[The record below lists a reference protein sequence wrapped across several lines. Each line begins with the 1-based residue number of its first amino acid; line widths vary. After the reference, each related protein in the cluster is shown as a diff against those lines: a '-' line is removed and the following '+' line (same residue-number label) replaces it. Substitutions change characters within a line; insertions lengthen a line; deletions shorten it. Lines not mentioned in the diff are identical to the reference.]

1 MGRTWSFRVYLL
13 DMKYETETQWF
24 AMRRDRQY
32 LPHQLTGDRET
43 VSRQL
48 ENLLVERHLLGYVEA
63 MTDQIEVFIGNR
75 KVATYMP

>member
-1 MGRTWSFRVYLL
+1 
-13 DMKYETETQWF
+13 MKYENETQWF

-43 VSRQL
+43 VSLQL
-48 ENLLVERHLLGYVEA
+48 ENLLMSRHLLGNVEV

-75 KVATYMP
+75 KVAIYMP